1 MSNIL
6 PSFNLSFVIQ
16 LDLVV
21 CSLCLFLLLCCR
33 FWCFHLSL
41 LPLSLVLLLGPSL
54 TLALSEVCCFFFWEG
69 IFFYNVRVVA
79 IWRIVL
85 VLSMLVV
92 VSVDQSFLCCVVFVF
107 SCACSCFVLVFVFVL
122 FCFGSLIGKVF
133 SCFCFFVASVHS
145 FWLFTLFGW
154 SWVSLLSL
162 SGVSPFLLRHSI
174 WLEVCCFFFFFV
186 FSRWFVFV
194 FVKVLLLVF
203 VSHFCALLLRVFVV
217 LGRVLLLVLVLVLFF
232 GFVFVL

>member
-122 FCFGSLIGKVF
+122 FWFVNWKSFFLFLFFCCIRSQLLVVHSLWLVLGFFVVAFRCFS
-133 SCFCFFVASVHS
+133 FFVAPFNLVGGL
-145 FWLFTLFGW
+145 LF
-154 SWVSLLSL
+154 
-162 SGVSPFLLRHSI
+162 
-174 WLEVCCFFFFFV
+174 FFFFFV